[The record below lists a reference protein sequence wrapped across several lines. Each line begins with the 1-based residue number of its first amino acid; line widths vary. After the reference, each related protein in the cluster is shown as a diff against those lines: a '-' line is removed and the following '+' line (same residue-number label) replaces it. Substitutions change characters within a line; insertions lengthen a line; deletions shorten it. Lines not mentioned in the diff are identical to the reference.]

1 MWDTGSSFT
10 LITTPLANEL
20 GLEVSGGTVDFEVVS
35 GASYRAAGILQNVKL
50 RLHPKLELT
59 LEAVRV
65 VDSDRMTMI
74 LGQDVIG
81 QHLTGGWKRKG
92 VIQDGGTS
100 AVLY

>member
-10 LITTPLANEL
+10 LITTPLANKL
-20 GLEVSGGTVDFEVVS
+20 GLEVSGGTVDFKVIS
-35 GASYRAAGILQNVKL
+35 GASYRAVGILPNVKL
-50 RLHPKLELT
+50 RLHPKLELM
-59 LEAVRV
+59 LEAVPLLN
-65 VDSDRMTMI
+65 SDRMTMI
-74 LGQDVIG
+74 LGQDVVD